1 MKVITLTG
9 LRQATHLGGG
19 NPAADYCAS
28 HGGRYV
34 GRTDSGGSSYGVCQF
49 PDGSE
54 CEEWAFYRGQCAK
67 GEVYPSSGA
76 KSVPVSVHLQSLD
89 PTQSIDS
96 ESFVEA
102 QEPSRLLNYGI
113 VMGVS
118 ALVGFMAV
126 AQKSKKGA
134 NRLLG
139 AGVGAGVGALLL
151 AMTWPKT
158 GA

>member
-1 MKVITLTG
+1 
-9 LRQATHLGGG
+9 
-19 NPAADYCAS
+19 
-28 HGGRYV
+28 V

-49 PDGSE
+49 PNGSE
-54 CEEWAFYRGQCAK
+54 CEEWAFYRGQCVK

-76 KSVPVSVHLQSLD
+76 KSVSMSVHLQALD
-89 PTQSIDS
+89 PSQSIDS
-96 ESFVEA
+96 ESSVEAQEPSQSIDSESSVEA

-113 VMGVS
+113 VMGVG
-118 ALVGFMAV
+118 ALAGFIAV
-126 AQKSKKGA
+126 SQKSKKGT